1 MSNTYATFEAQ
12 FMKKL
17 SNAEAGL
24 EKSVAYK
31 KNVYKSNS
39 NYFQD

>member
-1 MSNTYATFEAQ
+1 MHEAAFEAQ

-17 SNAEAGL
+17 SNTEAGL

-31 KNVYKSNS
+31 KNT
-39 NYFQD
+39 